1 MSLPTCPSCGQSVLE
16 DNPVDCP
23 FCGAAMDGSRG
34 AKNTPRP
41 KAGPVV
47 NRPGARKLPEKPADP
62 PVGAS
67 AAPATPAPEPPKPA
81 ARPVG
86 GPRGSKPVVDEDDPF
101 GVGMTSA
108 AAQAIQATAK
118 PEKGR
123 LLKVVCPMCEQVG
136 FVPKNAVGKSVKCAN
151 EKCMVPIFTAHDPN
165 EQAADRKPVRMS
177 DEAEAARRAAEAA
190 KPKKRNPMIIYGVVG
205 GVLLLLTLALIP
217 LLNKPPDN
225 SQLLKPVVIRDFGP
239 TEEELAK
246 EAEEKAAK
254 LQAALDA
261 VNPLIE
267 VEAHASRMI
276 GMARLQ
282 NLRDKAW
289 ARKMTGDIYWR
300 LNQPA
305 KGAQEFNQN
314 VVIEG
319 GRGYYRI
326 EPYLTRYWRAIAAE
340 DSETASKSLADALA
354 ETKTLPRTGRL
365 GLDAAM
371 GLASAMVNAGRIQD
385 AVAII
390 AARQLDTTIAD
401 NRDAIASTAWSFAS
415 GRCRDAS
422 VQSPMVL
429 DALLWINPLHVGV
442 AIDLG
447 LHDRWAAAIAWSK
460 TSSDP
465 RTLTDSLV
473 ALAEIAAAKKA
484 PPEAFTQI
492 EQAIEGS
499 DTVSMLRVKAAVS
512 AATKDAARFDVC
524 INLLGQIPVGPAA
537 ALPTSAV
544 LVQDDVPDRSAFIY
558 TALSVSEVLQAAV
571 TTGKKDQ
578 AGAVITRLLAE
589 LSAIAPST
597 TSVRGPINQMA
608 ANEAAFKKQLA
619 AELSVPEET
628 QYAAMYRNYRK
639 HMEQYAR
646 VAEDRRLLE
655 TILLARVVRAGGAAE
670 LQTAMSA
677 SPEMKQELLLDELSG
692 FLAITARRFKSD
704 FPDALN
710 PDASLRRGR
719 ALFGNAA
726 LIVPIA
732 GTADRAWET
741 RESDLAAGLQ
751 AMERLKETLP
761 TDLPGLRQALT
772 CELVE
777 ATALTTNDP
786 GYVLTAISKMQNNLW
801 REECYVVAG
810 RVFADRKLDKKAD
823 EWMAGAKLLPL
834 EQICLLYGA
843 SLGILERP
851 VPSADASDKT
861 DGKKA
866 PDQAKK

>member
-41 KAGPVV
+41 KANPVA
-47 NRPGARKLPEKPADP
+47 NRPGARKLPEKPATP
-62 PVGAS
+62 AAGAS
-67 AAPATPAPEPPKPA
+67 TGPSTPASEPPKPA
-81 ARPVG
+81 ARPAG
-86 GPRGSKPVVDEDDPF
+86 GLRGSKPVVDEDDPF
-101 GVGMTSA
+101 GVGITSA

-136 FVPKNAVGKSVKCAN
+136 FVPKNALGKSVKCAN
-151 EKCMVPIFTAHDPN
+151 EKCMVPIFTAHDPS

-190 KPKKRNPMIIYGVVG
+190 KPKKRNPMVLYGVVG

-225 SQLLKPVVIRDFGP
+225 AELTKPVQIKDFGP
-239 TEEELAK
+239 TEDEIAQA
-246 EAEEKAAK
+246 EAEKAAREK
-254 LQAALDA
+254 AAMDA
-261 VNPLIE
+261 INPLVE

-289 ARKMTGDIYWR
+289 ARKMTGDVFLR

-326 EPYLTRYWRAIAAE
+326 EPYLTRYWRSIALGDTESA
-340 DSETASKSLADALA
+340 AKSFADALA

-371 GLASAMVNAGRIQD
+371 GLASALVNAGRIED
-385 AVAII
+385 AVAVI

-401 NRDAIASTAWSFAS
+401 NRDAIASTAWSFVS
-415 GRCRDAS
+415 SHCRDAS
-422 VQSPMVL
+422 VEGPMVL
-429 DALLWINPLHVGV
+429 DALLWINPLHAGV
-442 AIDLG
+442 TIDLG
-447 LHDRWAAAIAWSK
+447 LHDRWESAVSWAK
-460 TSSDP
+460 TSKDP
-465 RTLTDSLV
+465 RTLTDALV
-473 ALAEIAAAKKA
+473 ALTEIAAVRKA
-484 PPEAFTQI
+484 TPETFAQI
-492 EQAIEGS
+492 ENAIEGS
-499 DTVSMLRVKAAVS
+499 DAVSVLRVKAAVA
-512 AATKDAARFDVC
+512 AATKDAARFDAC
-524 INLLGQIPVGPAA
+524 LTLLEQIPVGPAA
-537 ALPTSAV
+537 VLPASAA
-544 LVQDDVPDRSAFIY
+544 LVQDDVPDRTAFVY
-558 TALSVSEVLQAAV
+558 TALSVSEVLRAAV
-571 TTGKKDQ
+571 ASGKKEQ
-578 AGAVITRLLAE
+578 SEAIVTRLSAE

-597 TSVRGPINQMA
+597 TLVRGPINQMA
-608 ANEAAFKKQLA
+608 LNEAGFKKQLA
-619 AELSVPEET
+619 ADLRVAEDT
-628 QYAAMYRNYRK
+628 QFASMYRNYRK
-639 HMEQYAR
+639 HIEQYAK

-655 TILLARVVRAGGAAE
+655 TILFARVIRAGGASE
-670 LQTAMSA
+670 LQKALSA
-677 SPEMKQELLLDELSG
+677 SPELKQELLLDELSG
-692 FLAITARRFKSD
+692 FLAITARRFGSD
-704 FPDALN
+704 FPDVTT
-710 PDASLRRGR
+710 PDASLRQGR

-732 GTADRAWET
+732 AAADRAWAT
-741 RESDLAAGLQ
+741 RDNDLAAGL
-751 AMERLKETLP
+751 RLLETVV
-761 TDLPGLRQALT
+761 TDLPGLRQALA

-777 ATALTTNDP
+777 ATALRTKDVGT
-786 GYVLTAISKMQNNLW
+786 VLSAISKVQNILW
-801 REECYVVAG
+801 REECYVVVG

-823 EWMAGAKLLPL
+823 EWMASNKLLPL

-851 VPSADASDKT
+851 IPGAVTPTGADT
-861 DGKKA
+861 KKA
-866 PDQAKK
+866 SDQAKK

>member
-41 KAGPVV
+41 KANPVA
-47 NRPGARKLPEKPADP
+47 NRPGARKLPEKPAE
-62 PVGAS
+62 PVAA
-67 AAPATPAPEPPKPA
+67 AAPTPETPKPV
-81 ARPVG
+81 ARPIG
-86 GPRGSKPVVDEDDPF
+86 GQRGGKPVVDEDDPF

-108 AAQAIQATAK
+108 SAQAIQATAK

-151 EKCMVPIFTAHDPN
+151 EKCMVPIFTAHDPS

-190 KPKKRNPMIIYGVVG
+190 KPKKRNPMVIYGIVG
-205 GVLLLLTLALIP
+205 GVLLLLTMALIP
-217 LLNKPPDN
+217 LLNKPPDH
-225 SQLLKPVVIRDFGP
+225 SQFNKPVVLPDFGP
-239 TEEELAK
+239 TEDELAK
-246 EAEEKAAK
+246 EEEEKARK
-254 LQAALDA
+254 LKAALDA
-261 VNPLIE
+261 INPHVE
-267 VEAHASRMI
+267 VEAHVKRMI
-276 GMARLQ
+276 GMARMA

-289 ARKMTGDIYWR
+289 ARRMTGDLFMR

-305 KGAQEFNQN
+305 LGAQEFNQN

-326 EPYLTRYWRAIAAE
+326 EPNLTRYWRAIAADDPE
-340 DSETASKSLADALA
+340 AAAKALGDALA

-371 GLASAMVNAGRIQD
+371 GLASAMVNAGRIQE
-385 AVAII
+385 AVEVI

-401 NRDAIASTAWSFAS
+401 NRDAIATTAWSFAS

-422 VQSPMVL
+422 VEGPMVL

-447 LHDRWAAAIAWSK
+447 LHERWAAAIAWSK
-460 TSSDP
+460 TSNDP

-473 ALAEIAAAKKA
+473 ALAETAAAKKA
-484 PPEAFTQI
+484 LPEAFAQI

-499 DTVSMLRVKAAVS
+499 DSVSVLRVKAAVA
-512 AATKDAARFDVC
+512 AATKDVGRFDAC
-524 INLLGQIPVGPAA
+524 LTLLGQVPVGPAA
-537 ALPTSAV
+537 ELPESSA
-544 LVQDDVPDRSAFIY
+544 LVQDDVRDHSQFVY
-558 TALSVSEVLQAAV
+558 TALSVSEVLRAAV
-571 TTGKKDQ
+571 ASGKKDQ

-597 TSVRGPINQMA
+597 TQIRGPINQMA
-608 ANEAAFKKQLA
+608 ANESGFKKQLA
-619 AELSVPEET
+619 AELRVPEDT
-628 QYAAMYRNYRK
+628 QFGAMYRNYRK
-639 HMEQYAR
+639 HIEQYAK

-655 TILLARVVRAGGAAE
+655 TILLARVIRAGGTAE
-670 LQTAMSA
+670 LQAALSA
-677 SPEMKQELLLDELSG
+677 SPELKQELLLDELSG
-692 FLAITARRFKSD
+692 FLAITARRFGSN
-704 FPDALN
+704 FPEVLTADG
-710 PDASLRRGR
+710 SLRQGR

-732 GTADRAWET
+732 GAADRAWAT
-741 RESDLAAGLQ
+741 HAKDLASGL
-751 AMERLKETLP
+751 RLLETIV
-761 TDLPGLRQALT
+761 TDLPGLRQALS

-777 ATALTTNDP
+777 VTASTTIDP
-786 GYVLTAISKMQNNLW
+786 GYVLTAISKMQNILW
-801 REECYVVAG
+801 REECYIVAG

-823 EWMAGAKLLPL
+823 EWLAGSKVLPL

-851 VPSADASDKT
+851 LPVVDALEKADE
-861 DGKKA
+861 KKA
-866 PDQAKK
+866 PDQTKK